1 MRGFEAG
8 TAFGSWPSLHQD
20 TTSHNWRASFSATPS
35 FRSAKLLPRIHT
47 RSNRYNRCAMKHE
60 DKLAELKKRNR
71 LAEQGG
77 GEKRRERQ
85 HKEGKM
91 SARERI
97 EFLLDDGSFEET
109 DKLVTHRCNDFGM
122 AEQKYYGDGFIT
134 GYGRIEGR
142 LVYVFAQDFTVFG
155 GSLSE
160 TNAAKIVKIMD
171 LAAKTGAPV
180 IGLNDSGGARIQEGV
195 MSLAGYADIFLRNTL
210 YSGVVPQI
218 SAIMGPCAGGAVYS
232 PAITDFVFMVDKTSY
247 MFITGPDVIKTVTH
261 EDVTKEKL
269 GGALT
274 HNETSGVAHFLAHDD
289 AECLSMVRE
298 LFSFLPSNNID
309 DPPRKASADPIDRA
323 DGALDNIV
331 PEQSNLPYDMKDVIH
346 AVVDDGCFFEVQ
358 DHYAKNIVVG
368 FARLDGRPIGI
379 VANQPAMLAGTL
391 DINASI
397 KGARFVR
404 FCDCFNIPLVTFE
417 DVPGFLPGTAQ
428 EYGGIIKHGSKL
440 LYAFAE
446 ATVPKVTVITRKAY
460 GGAYCVMASKHIR
473 TDVNYAWPSAEIAV
487 MGPEGAVD
495 IVYKREL
502 DRAANGSALKEAE
515 RQSVRNG
522 KIEEFRERF
531 ANPYVAA
538 EHGFVDAVIQPRET
552 RKKLIQALAMLE
564 TKRDKNPPKKHG
576 NIPL

>member
-1 MRGFEAG
+1 MDIEE
-8 TAFGSWPSLHQD
+8 
-20 TTSHNWRASFSATPS
+20 
-35 FRSAKLLPRIHT
+35 KI
-47 RSNRYNRCAMKHE
+47 
-60 DKLAELKKRNR
+60 AELKKRNQ
-71 LAEQGG
+71 LAEAGG

-97 EFLLDDGSFEET
+97 EFLLDDGTFEET
-109 DKLVTHRCNDFGM
+109 DKLVTHRCSDFGM
-122 AEQKYYGDGFIT
+122 AEQKLYGDGFVT

-160 TNAAKIVKIMD
+160 TNAGKIVKIMD
-171 LAAKTGAPV
+171 LAAKMGAPL

-195 MSLAGYADIFLRNTL
+195 ASLAGYADIFLRNTL

-232 PAITDFVFMVDKTSY
+232 PAITDFVLMVDKTSY
-247 MFITGPDVIKTVTH
+247 MFITGPDVIKTVTM
-261 EDVTKEKL
+261 EEVSKEQL
-269 GGALT
+269 GGAMT

-298 LFSFLPSNNID
+298 LLSFVPSNNLD
-309 DPPRKASADPIDRA
+309 DPPRKPCTDPIDRA
-323 DGALDNIV
+323 EAALNHIV
-331 PEQSNLPYDMKDVIH
+331 PAQSNLPYDMKDVIH
-346 AVVDDGCFFEVQ
+346 AVIDDAYFFEVQ
-358 DHYAKNIVVG
+358 EHYAKNIVVG
-368 FARLDGRPIGI
+368 FARLDGRSVGI

-428 EYGGIIKHGSKL
+428 EYGGIIKHGAKL

-446 ATVPKVTVITRKAY
+446 ATVPKITVITRKAY
-460 GGAYCVMASKHIR
+460 GGAYCVMSSKHIR

-495 IVYKREL
+495 IVYRREL
-502 DRAANGSALKEAE
+502 DQAENREA
-515 RQSVRNG
+515 VRRK
-522 KIEEFRERF
+522 KIEEFRDRF
-531 ANPYVAA
+531 ASPYVAA
-538 EHGFVDAVIQPRET
+538 DRGFIDAIIQPHET
-552 RKKLIQALAMLE
+552 RKRLIQALAMLE